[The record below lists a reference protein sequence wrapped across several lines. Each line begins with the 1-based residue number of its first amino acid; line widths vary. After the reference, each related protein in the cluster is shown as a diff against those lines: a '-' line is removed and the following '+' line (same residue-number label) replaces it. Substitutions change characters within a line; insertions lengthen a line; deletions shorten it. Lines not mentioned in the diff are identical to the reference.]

1 MRILLFCLLF
11 VSLSLG
17 CTGHEL
23 EIPSIVPPASEDKPE
38 KPEERPETPE
48 EPTTPEEEGSV
59 IVVKSAEEVANLGT
73 VKAGTQIVWS
83 KGEYANQ
90 IVVLKAQGTKD
101 NPVIIKAESYGETIF
116 TGASRIQIKGE
127 YVVVSGLWWRNPE
140 AVKSKAIITLDRGSR
155 GCVVE
160 QCAITGDKTTRKPD
174 IDAKWVSLYGSEH
187 RVESCSFLDKRNMGT
202 LLVVWLEK
210 DGDAP
215 RHRIIRNHFTRP
227 VTLFDE
233 EGNMINGQET
243 IRIGDSSSSM
253 QDAMCTVEG
262 NYFYECH
269 GEQAE
274 IISNKSCSNIYRGN
288 LFERSMGSL
297 TLRHGNRCWV
307 IGNFFLGGGV
317 GNTGGV
323 RIIGDDHTVENNY
336 MQDLQGTGYKSAI
349 TLVRGQK
356 DPALSGY
363 WEAKRAMVHSNII
376 VNCRYGI
383 NVNYGSSSQVMP
395 VVECKIEK
403 NIVSLNNPSHYS
415 VNYVEEPEPD
425 VEWSDNTIYGG
436 KQKGISLPTVD
447 TPPTI
452 PDISASI
459 TNVRRRAGVSW

>member
-1 MRILLFCLLF
+1 
-11 VSLSLG
+11 
-17 CTGHEL
+17 
-23 EIPSIVPPASEDKPE
+23 
-38 KPEERPETPE
+38 
-48 EPTTPEEEGSV
+48 
-59 IVVKSAEEVANLGT
+59 
-73 VKAGTQIVWS
+73 
-83 KGEYANQ
+83 
-90 IVVLKAQGTKD
+90 
-101 NPVIIKAESYGETIF
+101 
-116 TGASRIQIKGE
+116 
-127 YVVVSGLWWRNPE
+127 
-140 AVKSKAIITLDRGSR
+140 
-155 GCVVE
+155 
-160 QCAITGDKTTRKPD
+160 
-174 IDAKWVSLYGSEH
+174 
-187 RVESCSFLDKRNMGT
+187 
-202 LLVVWLEK
+202 
-210 DGDAP
+210 
-215 RHRIIRNHFTRP
+215 
-227 VTLFDE
+227 
-233 EGNMINGQET
+233 MINGQET

-307 IGNFFLGGGV
+307 SGNFFLGGGV

-363 WEAKRAMVHSNII
+363 WEAKRAMVRSNII

-395 VVECKIEK
+395 VVECEIEK

-415 VNYVEEPEPD
+415 VNYVEAPEPD

-452 PDISASI
+452 PDVSASI